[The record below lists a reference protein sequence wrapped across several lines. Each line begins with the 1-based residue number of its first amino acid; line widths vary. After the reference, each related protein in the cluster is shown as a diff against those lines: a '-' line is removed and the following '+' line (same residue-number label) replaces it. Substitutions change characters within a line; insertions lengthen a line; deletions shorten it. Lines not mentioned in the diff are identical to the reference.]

1 MPAPVLPKVSL
12 VVCLVLTVMSSCQAA
27 AAPDYEKDVLPI
39 LRQHCYSCHDGRKQ
53 TATLRLDLRARALKG
68 GESGDVGIVPG
79 KPEAS
84 SLIQRIAST
93 DPDVR
98 MPPEG
103 NGLNAKEI
111 QTLKEWVQSGAPWPD
126 SLAGDENA
134 ALKHWAFQP
143 PVRPDV
149 PADPTGWSK
158 NAIDNFVQVRLKQ
171 EGLKP
176 SPEADK
182 ATLLRRLSLDLIGL
196 PPTIEEL
203 DAFLADDRPD
213 AYSRQVERLLA
224 SPHYGERWG
233 RIWLDAARYA
243 DSDGFEKDKPRFVWF
258 YRDWVVNAL
267 NRDLPY
273 DQFVI
278 EQLAGDLLPSATQD
292 QIVATGF
299 LRNSMINEEGGIDPE
314 QFRMEAMF
322 DRMDAIGKSV
332 LGLTIQ
338 CAQCH
343 DHKYDPITQADYY
356 RLFAFLNNSTE
367 GSTAVYTPPQL
378 EKRAE
383 ILRKAGEIEAN
394 LKHMTA
400 DWQERV
406 AEWETS
412 LAPEPK
418 WTVARPELD
427 ASGAQKHYLLEDGSI
442 LGQGYAPTKWTSD
455 FAATIAEVPEINAVR
470 LELLNDPNLPLGG
483 PGRAVTG
490 LCALTE
496 FSVDVLSPEPG
507 AKPVK
512 VRFAKVLAD
521 ANPAEAELDPMFG
534 DKTNKR
540 RVTGPA
546 AYAIDGEQLTAWG
559 IDVGA
564 GRSNVPRTAVFVP
577 EKPIANTPGTKI
589 TFRLTQNHGGWN
601 SDDNQ
606 NNNLGRFRLSVTGDA
621 ISGDSILPT
630 SVVTVL
636 RTPAANRS
644 PAQVDVL
651 FSHWRTTVPEFKPQ
665 NEEIEALWKS
675 HPQPSSQLVLRERGE
690 ARVTHML
697 KRGDFL
703 KPADAVRPGVPAF
716 LASKGDDSGSDRM
729 ALARWM
735 VDRKHPTTARSIVNR
750 IWQSDFGIGLVS
762 TSEDFGLQADAPSH
776 PELLDWLAVE
786 LMEPSVGGNAAA
798 PWSLKNLHRLIVQ
811 SATYR
816 QSSKVSSDLGARDPY
831 NRLLARGAR
840 FRVDAELVRD
850 IALAASGLLNRETGG
865 RPVHPPLPDFMLQ
878 PPVSYGPKTW
888 KEDTDAQRYR
898 RALYTFRFRSIPYPV
913 LQAFDAPNGDFS
925 CVRRARSNTP
935 LQALMTLNEPIFMEC
950 ARGMALTML
959 KSEGDEEHRINVAF
973 RRCASRPPT
982 PQERTV
988 LLDLLQAEKQRF
1000 AGDEAAAWQ
1009 AAANDPA
1016 QPPELPAGAKAAD
1029 AAAWTAVSRVL
1040 LNLDETITRE

>member
-1 MPAPVLPKVSL
+1 LSAHPAA
-12 VVCLVLTVMSSCQAA
+12 AA
-27 AAPDYEKDVLPI
+27 AAPDYEKEVLPI
-39 LRQHCYSCHDGRKQ
+39 LKQHCYSCHDGRKQ
-53 TATLRLDLRARALKG
+53 TATLRLDLRARAFKG
-68 GESGDVGIVPG
+68 GESGDAGIVPG
-79 KPEAS
+79 KPGES
-84 SLIQRIAST
+84 SLIQRVAST

-103 NGLNAKEI
+103 KGLTPKEI
-111 QTLKEWVQSGAPWPD
+111 QTLKEWVEAGAAWPD
-126 SLAGDENA
+126 ALAGDEKA
-134 ALKHWAFQP
+134 ALKHWAFHP
-143 PVRPDV
+143 PVRPEV
-149 PADPTGWSK
+149 PADATGWSK
-158 NAIDNFVQVRLKQ
+158 NPIDNFVLARLAK

-182 ATLLRRLSLDLIGL
+182 STLLRRLSLDLIGL
-196 PPTIEEL
+196 PPTLEEL
-203 DAFLADDRPD
+203 DAFLADERPD
-213 AYSRQVERLLA
+213 AYSRQVERLLS

-273 DQFVI
+273 DQFVTD
-278 EQLAGDLLPSATQD
+278 QLAGDLLPDATQD

-322 DRMDAIGKSV
+322 DRMDAIGKSI

-367 GSTAVYTPPQL
+367 GSRAVYTPPQL

-383 ILRKAGEIEAN
+383 ILRKTSEIESN
-394 LKHMTA
+394 LKHLA
-400 DWQERV
+400 PDWQERL
-406 AEWETS
+406 AAWEAS
-412 LAPEPK
+412 LPAQPK
-418 WTVARPELD
+418 WTTARPD
-427 ASGAQKHYLLEDGSI
+427 IDTSGGQKHYLLEDGSI

-455 FAATIAEVPEINAVR
+455 FAATIADVPEINAVR
-470 LELLNDPNLPLGG
+470 LELLNDPNLPMGG
-483 PGRAVTG
+483 PGRSVSG

-496 FSVDVLSPEPG
+496 FTVDVLGPEPG
-507 AKPVK
+507 AKSAKVK
-512 VRFAKVLAD
+512 FTKVLAD
-521 ANPAEAELDPMFG
+521 ANPAEVELDPMFA

-546 AYAIDGEQLTAWG
+546 SYAIDGDSLTAWG
-559 IDVGA
+559 IDVGP
-564 GRSNVPRTAVFVP
+564 GRSNVPRTAVFIP
-577 EKPIANTPGTKI
+577 EKPIANASGTKI
-589 TFRLTQNHGGWN
+589 TFHLMQNHGGWN

-606 NNNLGRFRLSVTGDA
+606 NNNLGRFRLSVTGDM
-621 ISGDSILPT
+621 IPGDSILPT
-630 SVVTVL
+630 AVVEVL
-636 RTPAANRS
+636 KTPAAERS

-651 FSHWRTTVPEFKPQ
+651 FNHWRTTIPEFKPQ
-665 NEEIEALWKS
+665 NDEIEALWKS
-675 HPQPSSQLVLRERGE
+675 HPQPSSQLVLRERSE
-690 ARVTHML
+690 PRVTHML

-703 KPADAVRPGVPAF
+703 KPADAVSPGVPAF
-716 LASKGDDSGSDRM
+716 LTSATAVPGSDRL
-729 ALARWM
+729 ALARWI

-750 IWQSDFGIGLVS
+750 IWQSDFGIGLVA
-762 TSEDFGLQADAPSH
+762 TSEDFGVQSEAPSH

-786 LMEPSVGGNAAA
+786 LMEPSDKSEAAA
-798 PWSLKNLHRLIVQ
+798 PWSLKHLHRLIVH

-816 QSSKVSSDLGARDPY
+816 QSSKVSPELAARDPY

-888 KEDTDAQRYR
+888 KEDKDSQRYR

-950 ARGMALTML
+950 ARGMALSMASTP
-959 KSEGDEEHRINVAF
+959 GDDEHRINVAF
-973 RRCASRPPT
+973 RRCTSRAPT
-982 PQERTV
+982 PRERSV
-988 LLDLLQAEKQRF
+988 LVDLLQSEKQRF
-1000 AGDEAAAWQ
+1000 SGDEMGALETL
-1009 AAANDPA
+1009 ANDPG
-1016 QPPELPAGAKAAD
+1016 QPPELPSGVKTAE
-1029 AAAWTAVSRVL
+1029 AAAWTAVCRVL